1 MIIHKLNITG
11 QLEGLRMRPKA
22 NISLGVAANVQK
34 CTLLRALAAAHSTAK
49 YYESFFATLPQFG
62 FISMS
67 NCCMKPFLYL
77 FHPYHR
83 SYQIT
88 HHASLPFHGCSV
100 FLIFSLEYSV
110 CWSFCLLFFVSPI
123 STKHWLSDASDS
135 EVSVFYDTNS
145 EALSFFR
152 KKLNKTV

>member
-1 MIIHKLNITG
+1 MPNFSCI
-11 QLEGLRMRPKA
+11 
-22 NISLGVAANVQK
+22 
-34 CTLLRALAAAHSTAK
+34 
-49 YYESFFATLPQFG
+49 
-62 FISMS
+62 
-67 NCCMKPFLYL
+67 KPFLYL

-100 FLIFSLEYSV
+100 FLIFGLEYSV
-110 CWSFCLLFFVSPI
+110 CWSFCLLIFVSPI

-145 EALSFFR
+145 EALSFLR
-152 KKLNKTV
+152 KKLNKTVWHSKGQSTLTMTSTIKLWDILKHIKWKTNELHDQLVGDNDKDIKVMVDL